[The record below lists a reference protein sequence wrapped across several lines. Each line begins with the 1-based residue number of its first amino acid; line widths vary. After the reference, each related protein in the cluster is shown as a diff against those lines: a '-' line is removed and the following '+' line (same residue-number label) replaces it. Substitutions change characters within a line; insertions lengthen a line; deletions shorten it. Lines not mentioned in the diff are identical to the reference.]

1 MAQGFLS
8 PVSFFGG
15 CSFWGGAG
23 RAFSGEQVK
32 EGFEEF
38 VKMCPLV
45 QKGGCRNPAFG
56 CYMGVRGL
64 GFFFFLPV
72 FIIQKAAGY
81 LAQRERF

>member
-1 MAQGFLS
+1 
-8 PVSFFGG
+8 
-15 CSFWGGAG
+15 
-23 RAFSGEQVK
+23 
-32 EGFEEF
+32 
-38 VKMCPLV
+38 MCPLV
-45 QKGGCRNPAFG
+45 QKGGCRNPVFG